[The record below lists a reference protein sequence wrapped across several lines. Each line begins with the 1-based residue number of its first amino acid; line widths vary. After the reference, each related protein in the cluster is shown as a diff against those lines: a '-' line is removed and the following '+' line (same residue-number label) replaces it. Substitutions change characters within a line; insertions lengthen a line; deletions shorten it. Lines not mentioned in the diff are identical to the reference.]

1 MNSYLLILTSV
12 PSSLCYQIFLPYFQ
26 FKMSKVPTLFP
37 IMIYFFQYS
46 FQVLIFLV
54 FIEGEKAQ
62 SRKLIWQVI
71 LRKRKHLQINWV
83 ISQAWL
89 FFLLMVPHIQRG
101 LKTFVTSFD
110 RFISIHRGIN
120 FLTCQQEKYIP
131 YLFQYILL
139 RSLILKCL
147 FIIIKLMSNI
157 SNL

>member
-1 MNSYLLILTSV
+1 MSV
-12 PSSLCYQIFLPYFQ
+12 PSSLCYQIFLSYFP

-37 IMIYFFQYS
+37 IMISFSVFLSSSYFFY
-46 FQVLIFLV
+46 

-71 LRKRKHLQINWV
+71 LRKGKTTSLNWV
-83 ISQAWL
+83 ITQAWL
-89 FFLLMVPHIQRG
+89 YFPIMVPHIQRG
-101 LKTFVTSFD
+101 LKTFVTFFD
-110 RFISIHRGIN
+110 RFIPIHRGIN

-147 FIIIKLMSNI
+147 FIITN
-157 SNL
+157 